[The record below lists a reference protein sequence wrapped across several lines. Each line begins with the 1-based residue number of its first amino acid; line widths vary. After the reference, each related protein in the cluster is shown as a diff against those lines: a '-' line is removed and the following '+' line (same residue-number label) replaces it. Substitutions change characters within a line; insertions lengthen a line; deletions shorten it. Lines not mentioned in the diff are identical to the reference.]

1 MDMRFIE
8 ISEAGVRI
16 QNPFS
21 EERLMF
27 LGKMCQ
33 ELGYMRPGSRLLD
46 LACGHGE
53 MLCRWAQLYGIFGTG
68 VDMNPV
74 FIATARRRAEELSVA
89 PRVEFLHTDAALDT
103 QNPPAYDIVSCLGAT
118 EIGGGVAG
126 TIQLMRK
133 ALKDER
139 KGLLLVGEPFWNRE
153 PNQQAADAMGI
164 QPGDFSTLPGL
175 YEIFDKAGVLL
186 LNMVL
191 TDDEGWDRYQTHHW
205 VKIHKWL
212 KANPGDPDAAKFRT
226 DIEDWKRYYMVYRGQ
241 FGWGVFLLCVK
252 D

>member
-1 MDMRFIE
+1 MRFID
-8 ISEAGVRI
+8 ISETGTRI

-27 LGKMCQ
+27 LGKMCL
-33 ELGYMRPGSRLLD
+33 ELGYMQPGTRILD

-53 MLCRWAQLYGIFGTG
+53 MLCRWAQLYGIMGTG
-68 VDMNPV
+68 VDMNPA

-89 PRVEFLHTDAALDT
+89 PRVEFLLADAAQDA
-103 QNPPAYDIVSCLGAT
+103 QSPPAYDIVSCLGAT
-118 EIGGGVAG
+118 EIGGGVVG
-126 TIQLMRK
+126 TIQLMRR
-133 ALKDER
+133 ALRDER
-139 KGLLLVGEPFWNRE
+139 TGLLLVGEPFWNRE
-153 PNQQAADAMGI
+153 PNQQAAAAMGI

-175 YEIFDKAGVLL
+175 YDSFEKSGVLL

-205 VKIHKWL
+205 VKMYQWL
-212 KANPGDPDAAKFRT
+212 KANARDPDAPRFRAE
-226 DIEDWKRYYMVYRGQ
+226 IEDWKRSYLVYRGQ

-252 D
+252 R